1 MAELSGL
8 PAPRMDWSS
17 SDPAQAF
24 RRFRTLCDL
33 MFEGPLQ
40 DKSEETKVKYLLI
53 WSGEEGIELST
64 TWNLTVEEK
73 KKLLPHYTR
82 FETYVAPKSN
92 FRLARFKLRMLKQAP
107 SETVDSFIKRARV
120 LVQECK
126 YIGANDHLLDTL
138 IYGTNS
144 SRVQSR
150 LIQGDETMTLEHAID
165 IARTEETTRNQLDD
179 IAGKEIH
186 QVKKKTSQYQ
196 PKSSQ
201 RKENPQH
208 KQQEKQ
214 HPQYKQQQE
223 KECRYCAKRHNTT
236 ERSNCPAFGTKCTK
250 CGKRNHWAK
259 VCRGSQKSFHTVE
272 TDEQCPQSLFFGT
285 VQISSIKAESQAIAK
300 LHVRSAENDRH
311 IDCKLDTGAEGN
323 MLPLGIFKQ
332 LFPRSGTA
340 SLTPSSTTLT
350 AYGGSTVKNYGTC
363 IVRVK
368 HKDIEEQSE
377 FHVVEVGGP
386 ALLGLPTCRALKLV
400 SLHYA
405 VTTPLT
411 PPTQEAKHSG
421 NQQEKKKILEEYA
434 DCFKGVGCFPGEYK
448 ITVDPKVPA
457 VIHPPRRVPVAL
469 QEPLRIELE
478 NLTQQG
484 IIAKVER
491 PTDWVNSCV
500 CVTKP
505 NGSIRLCLDPK
516 DLNKAI
522 KRPHHVTPTL
532 DDVLPKLNGAKF
544 FSILDARS
552 GYWNIKLTDDSS
564 YLTTFNTP
572 HGRYRFLRL
581 PFGLNCAQDIFQR
594 MVDATFHDLPGVTGI
609 ADDIVVVGYKSD
621 GSDHDKHLKAVLQR
635 ARDSGL
641 RFNPDKLKVKC
652 DKIPFFGNIIG
663 ADGLHPDP
671 AKVQAILTMNP
682 PSDVKELQTFLGTV
696 TYLSRYTANLSQLSA
711 PLRDL
716 CKKDSEFIWG
726 PEHQQ
731 AFDQLKKTFTSPP
744 TLQYFDGTKDVKIQ
758 VDASLRGLGAALLQ
772 DKGPVEYASKSLSEI
787 ETRYSNIEREMLA
800 VLFGLERFHHYA
812 YGRKVTIITDH
823 KPLVA
828 IFSKNLCNAP
838 PRIARMLLRIHKYDI
853 KLQYEPGKSIQLA
866 DALSRINPCEGEEI
880 KGLNITVHEINI
892 NVNASPTRIDDI
904 QRETAKDP
912 ILQVL
917 AETIN
922 KGWPET
928 RSSCPTVIADFW
940 NYRDELCVE
949 NGMILKGTNKL
960 VIPKSLQQEVLS
972 QIHYAHLGI
981 EKCRLRARTS
991 VFWVGINSDIEQMV
1005 KGCESCQ
1012 TYKPENQKE
1021 PLMPHEVPPHPWHTV
1036 GTDLFY
1042 LDGITY
1048 LLIGDYYSK
1057 FPVVRKLNNT
1067 STSLVI
1073 EHLKQIFSEQGIP
1086 SKIISDNGP
1095 QYAAEEFK
1103 MFCKKWNIEHVT
1115 SSPLYPQSNGY
1126 IERTVQTVKNILK
1139 KARQGEDP
1147 HMALLCLRTTPVTAK
1162 LPPPCA
1168 LLNNRMY
1175 KNNMPSVS
1183 KPHDTGVNDE
1193 LYSRQ
1198 QNQKYYFDQK
1208 AKELSDLL
1216 PDQTVR
1222 VYDRHNKQ
1230 WQLGKVV
1237 SRAETPRSY
1246 HVQTSKGGR
1255 YRRNRRHL
1263 STTGEKAPFPS
1274 FPENPIPD
1282 DIEPEVSTQVTPG
1295 SNNNPREPV
1304 AQPSPRHTMPPPRR
1318 SNRTVHPPKHL
1329 EVYEH

>member
-1 MAELSGL
+1 MAELTGL
-8 PAPRMDWSS
+8 PVPRMDWNS
-17 SDPAQAF
+17 SDPAQSF
-24 RRFRTLCDL
+24 RKFRALCEL
-33 MFEGPLQ
+33 MFDGPLQ
-40 DKSEETKVKYLLI
+40 DKTEETKIKYLLI
-53 WSGEEGIELST
+53 WSGEEGIELSS
-64 TWNLTVEEK
+64 TWNLTVDEK
-73 KKLLPHYTR
+73 KSLLVHYTR

-92 FRLARFKLRMLKQAP
+92 FRLARYKLRMLKQGQ
-107 SETVDSFIKRARV
+107 SETVDAFIKRARV
-120 LVQECK
+120 LIQECK
-126 YIGANDHLLDTL
+126 YVGANEHLLDTL

-144 SRVQSR
+144 SRVQTK
-150 LIQGDETMTLEHAID
+150 LMQGDERMSLDQAID
-165 IARTEETTRNQLDD
+165 IARTEEATRSQLDD
-179 IAGKEIH
+179 IAGKEVH
-186 QVKKKTSQYQ
+186 HVKTSKQF
-196 PKSSQ
+196 PKASQ
-201 RKENPQH
+201 KSDHPKRN
-208 KQQEKQ
+208 KQEEKQ
-214 HPQYKQQQE
+214 CGNCGKH
-223 KECRYCAKRHNTT
+223 HNVTQ
-236 ERSNCPAFGTKCTK
+236 RSNCPAFGTKCAN

-259 VCRGSQKSFHTVE
+259 VCRIKDTTPKAYSNPHQSSYSNPHQSTSNPRHKKVHSVD
-272 TDEQCPQSLFFGT
+272 TDDQRNLYFDT
-285 VQISSIKAESQAIAK
+285 VQVSSIDHVTQAITR
-300 LHVRSAENDRH
+300 LHIKSSENAEN
-311 IDCKLDTGAEGN
+311 IECKIDTGAEGN
-323 MLPLGIFKQ
+323 MLSLKTFEK
-332 LFPRSGTA
+332 LFPQSGAA

-350 AYGGSTVKNYGTC
+350 AYGGSTVTNYGTC
-363 IVRVK
+363 RVSIK
-368 HKDIEEQSE
+368 HKDIEEMSE
-377 FHVVEVGGP
+377 FHVVDVGGP

-400 SLHYA
+400 TLHYT
-405 VTTPLT
+405 VESSPPT
-411 PPTQEAKHSG
+411 PPTQQAKHPG
-421 NQQEKKKILEEYA
+421 DQLEKKRILAEYA
-434 DCFKGVGCFPGEYK
+434 DCFEGVGCFPGEYT
-448 ITVDPKVPA
+448 ITVDPKIPA
-457 VIHPPRRVPVAL
+457 VIHAPRRVPVAL
-469 QEPLRIELE
+469 QEPLRKELE
-478 NLTQQG
+478 NLTKQG

-552 GYWNIKLTDDSS
+552 GYWNIKLNEESS

-609 ADDIVVVGYKSD
+609 ADDIVVVGYKTD
-621 GSDHDKHLKAVLQR
+621 GSDHDEHLKAVLQR

-641 RFNPDKLKVKC
+641 RFNPDKLRVKC

-671 AKVQAILTMNP
+671 SKVQAILTMNP

-731 AFDQLKKTFTSPP
+731 AFDKLKKTFTSPP
-744 TLQYFDGTKDVKIQ
+744 TLQYFDSTENVTIQ

-772 DKGPVEYASKSLSEI
+772 EKGPVEYASKSLSEI

-800 VLFGLERFHHYA
+800 VLFGLERFHYYA
-812 YGRKVTIITDH
+812 YGRKVTVITDH

-838 PRIARMLLRIHKYDI
+838 PRIARMLLRIHKYDL

-866 DALSRINPCEGEEI
+866 DALSRVNPCKGDEI

-892 NVNASPTRIDDI
+892 NVNASPTRIEEI
-904 QRETAKDP
+904 QRETATDP

-917 AETIN
+917 AEMIH

-928 RSSCPTVIADFW
+928 RSKCPTPIADFW

-949 NGMILKGTNKL
+949 NGMILKGTNRL

-981 EKCRLRARTS
+981 EKCRLRARAS
-991 VFWVGINSDIEQMV
+991 VFWVGINSDIEKLI
-1005 KGCESCQ
+1005 KGCDSCQ

-1021 PLMPHEVPPHPWHTV
+1021 PLMPHDVPPHPWHTV

-1057 FPVVRKLNNT
+1057 FPVVRKLKNT
-1067 STSLVI
+1067 STRIVI
-1073 EHLKQIFSEQGIP
+1073 EHLKQIFSEQGVP
-1086 SKIISDNGP
+1086 SKLISDIGP
-1095 QYAAEEFK
+1095 QYAAEEFGD
-1103 MFCKKWNIEHVT
+1103 FCKTWNVEHVT
-1115 SSPLYPQSNGY
+1115 SSPLYPQSNGF

-1139 KARQGEDP
+1139 KARQG
-1147 HMALLCLRTTPVTAK
+1147 
-1162 LPPPCA
+1162 
-1168 LLNNRMY
+1168 
-1175 KNNMPSVS
+1175 
-1183 KPHDTGVNDE
+1183 
-1193 LYSRQ
+1193 
-1198 QNQKYYFDQK
+1198 
-1208 AKELSDLL
+1208 
-1216 PDQTVR
+1216 
-1222 VYDRHNKQ
+1222 
-1230 WQLGKVV
+1230 
-1237 SRAETPRSY
+1237 
-1246 HVQTSKGGR
+1246 
-1255 YRRNRRHL
+1255 
-1263 STTGEKAPFPS
+1263 
-1274 FPENPIPD
+1274 
-1282 DIEPEVSTQVTPG
+1282 
-1295 SNNNPREPV
+1295 
-1304 AQPSPRHTMPPPRR
+1304 
-1318 SNRTVHPPKHL
+1318 
-1329 EVYEH
+1329 